1 MHHHSF
7 SPSRMLASFATAL
20 LLTAALSAQP
30 DAPAAPPAA
39 APAPAPGRGR
49 GAQTPAVI
57 SPEIAADRRVT
68 FRLRAPNAQAVSVSG
83 QFQKDRAP
91 MIKDETGL
99 WSVTVGPVEPNV
111 YEYSLTVDGVSMV
124 DPGNPAIKP
133 MRNPRTSI
141 LEIPGT
147 PPLLHDFQN
156 VPHGKVTLHW
166 YASKSLG
173 RRRALQVYT
182 PPGYDANATARF
194 PTLYLFHGSGDNEAT
209 WVAHGHAHWILD
221 NLIAQQRA
229 QPMIVVMLDGHA
241 VPPGPGLP
249 RNTNLNAFERDLLE
263 DAMPL
268 VAASYRTREDAANRA
283 IVGLSMGGGQSLN
296 IGLKHPDLFAWIGGM
311 SASPDDAVQ
320 LIGDGTA
327 LNRQLKLLWFA
338 CGTEDPSHLKPCQ
351 ELSAAL
357 KAKNVRHEFVE
368 TPGAHVWPLWRS
380 YLADFVPRIFQ
391 AQ

>member
-1 MHHHSF
+1 MSRSSF
-7 SPSRMLASFATAL
+7 SHLHRLASLFGSL
-20 LLTAALSAQP
+20 LLATVLPGQP
-30 DAPAAPPAA
+30 ETPAGPPAA
-39 APAPAPGRGR
+39 APAPAPPRGR
-49 GAQTPAVI
+49 GPQTPAVI
-57 SPEIAADRRVT
+57 SPEIAADRQVT
-68 FRLRAPNAQAVSVSG
+68 FRLRAPNAQAVSVTG
-83 QFQKDRAP
+83 QFLKERAV
-91 MIKDETGL
+91 MTRDETGL

-111 YEYSLTVDGVSMV
+111 YEYSLTVDGVNMI

-147 PPLLHDFQN
+147 PPLVHDFQD
-156 VPHGKVTLHW
+156 VPHGKVTTLW

-182 PPGYDANATARF
+182 PPGYDVDASARF
-194 PTLYLFHGSGDNEAT
+194 PTLYLQHGSGDNEGT

-221 NLIAQQRA
+221 NLIAQKRA

-249 RNTNLNAFERDLLE
+249 RNTNLHAFERDLLE

-268 VAASYRTREDAANRA
+268 IAASYRTREDAAHRA

-296 IGLKHPDLFAWIGGM
+296 LGLKHPELFAWVGGM

-320 LIGDGTA
+320 LVGDGAA

-357 KAKNVRHEFVE
+357 RAKNVRHEFVE
-368 TPGAHVWPLWRS
+368 TPGAHVWPLWRT
-380 YLADFVPRIFQ
+380 YLADFVPKLFQ
-391 AQ
+391 AP